1 MSLARLQDIHKN
13 KLNFYTLCLSPF
25 GCYHRIPQ
33 IGSLKNNKNLFFT
46 ALEAGSLRP
55 GCQHGQVLV
64 RSSSGLQ
71 TAVFSG
77 VPFIRALI
85 PFIGFTLMIISS
97 PKAIITLGIRTSM
110 NELCGD
116 TNIQPIITSNEL
128 SENETEKI
136 NLFTIASI
144 RIIYLGINL
153 TKGVQDSYT
162 ENYKRLLEKEE
173 IKRRLKRYLRLK
185 WKEICSWI
193 GMNRWVSGE

>member
-1 MSLARLQDIHKN
+1 
-13 KLNFYTLCLSPF
+13 
-25 GCYHRIPQ
+25 
-33 IGSLKNNKNLFFT
+33 
-46 ALEAGSLRP
+46 
-55 GCQHGQVLV
+55 
-64 RSSSGLQ
+64 
-71 TAVFSG
+71 
-77 VPFIRALI
+77 
-85 PFIGFTLMIISS
+85 MIISS

-162 ENYKRLLEKEE
+162 ENYKRLLEK
-173 IKRRLKRYLRLK
+173 
-185 WKEICSWI
+185 
-193 GMNRWVSGE
+193 